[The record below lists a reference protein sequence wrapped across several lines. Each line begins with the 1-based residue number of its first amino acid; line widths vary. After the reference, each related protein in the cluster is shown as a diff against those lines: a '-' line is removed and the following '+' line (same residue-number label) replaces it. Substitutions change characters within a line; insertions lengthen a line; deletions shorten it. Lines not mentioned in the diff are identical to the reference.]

1 MLANTVD
8 PNQMPH
14 YVASDLGL
22 HRLPMT
28 FLGVSR
34 LEWVRVRVKILNLIE
49 SVSEGFP
56 SYPYLSY
63 NVLVITAV
71 IVSVRV
77 KYNTQMA
84 FMACRRW
91 SS

>member
-34 LEWVRVRVKILNLIE
+34 LEWVRVRVKILNLM
-49 SVSEGFP
+49 SQF
-56 SYPYLSY
+56 L
-63 NVLVITAV
+63 
-71 IVSVRV
+71 RV
-77 KYNTQMA
+77 FLPTLT
-84 FMACRRW
+84 
-91 SS
+91 

>member
-22 HRLPMT
+22 HPLPMT
-28 FLGVSR
+28 FFGVSR
-34 LEWVRVRVKILNLIE
+34 LEWVKLQCFSHNCSCSICTCQIQYSDCFHYLRLSNLK
-49 SVSEGFP
+49 VP
-56 SYPYLSY
+56 SS
-63 NVLVITAV
+63 
-71 IVSVRV
+71 
-77 KYNTQMA
+77 
-84 FMACRRW
+84 RRW